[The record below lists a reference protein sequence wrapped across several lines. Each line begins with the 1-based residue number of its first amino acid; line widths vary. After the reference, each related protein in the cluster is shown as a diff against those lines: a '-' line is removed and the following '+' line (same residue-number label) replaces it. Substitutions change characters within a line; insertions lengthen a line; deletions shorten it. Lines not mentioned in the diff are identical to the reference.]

1 MSDPN
6 PTEPA
11 FLIVADFDTGLF
23 SVEGP
28 MTDDGPWNLAA
39 GRAREKRRRVVCGP
53 SGPDRDSLAGEFQQT
68 NNMGGAPPGN
78 IVRPRG

>member
-6 PTEPA
+6 PAQP
-11 FLIVADFDTGLF
+11 FFMIIADFDMGRF

-39 GRAREKRRRVVCGP
+39 GRARENHRHVQCGP
-53 SGPDRDSLAGEFQQT
+53 TGTDRDALAGEFRRAH
-68 NNMGGAPPGN
+68 NFAGVPPGS
-78 IVRPRG
+78 ILRAIG